1 MLRQGWLST
10 LNVAHLR
17 LMSAGW
23 AEPARNAHLDG
34 PPLRVGRTH
43 GATPFRLS
51 LDIGDVGHTVV
62 VGPTGAGKSVLLAM
76 LVAQFRRYT
85 GSHVFAF
92 EMGRSLRATILGL
105 GGEYHDLG
113 LSGDTASQTLARVVA
128 PADPSP
134 SACRVE
140 GRPAWYDG
148 VIRTE

>member
-76 LVAQFRRYT
+76 LVAQFRRYA
-85 GSHVFAF
+85 GSRVFVF
-92 EMGRSLRATILGL
+92 EMGRSLRATLLGL
-105 GGEYHDLG
+105 GGESHDLG
-113 LSGDTASQTLARVVA
+113 LEGEAAFQPLARVDD
-128 PADPSP
+128 PAYCSQ
-134 SACRVE
+134 AAEWGE
-140 GRPAWYDG
+140 GRLALEG
-148 VIRTE
+148 VVVGP